1 MFNQNHIQ
9 MKNLCFT
16 AMVAVFILLYT
27 YGIQAQTTQN
37 QSAAVSFGIRDN
49 IDSKILNEQRRIL
62 VYVPAS
68 AVSEVFTKQL
78 YPVIYLLDG
87 EAAHFAAVVSM
98 INQQSSLFALPEM
111 MVVGIPNT
119 DRTRDLTPTPMRDFW
134 QFLDF
139 DADSIFLQ
147 NSGGGDK
154 FIAFIEKELIPHIES
169 TYPAAPYRML
179 IGHSMGGLTV
189 MNTLIHHTHLFK
201 DYVAIDP
208 AMSWDNQK
216 LLKEIKTAMANNQYP
231 GISLFLGIANTMEE
245 GMDTTQVKKD
255 SSRSSEHIRSIFKLR
270 DYLSSNRENQLNF
283 AWKYY
288 SDDEHNS
295 LILITE
301 YDALRYFFNYYG
313 ISVFYNDYRN
323 IEQLYEN
330 VSRHFGYTV
339 KPPESKVN
347 SLAYTFL
354 AFRLF
359 DDAGYLFG
367 LNVTNYPE
375 SYNAHNAMGDYFYY
389 KGEKANAIESYT
401 RALSIREVAAV
412 RQKLE
417 RIQ

>member
-1 MFNQNHIQ
+1 
-9 MKNLCFT
+9 MKKPCFT
-16 AMVAVFILLYT
+16 AMIAVFILLYSH
-27 YGIQAQTTQN
+27 GIQAPTTQAQSSQN
-37 QSAAVSFGIRDN
+37 QPPAVSFGIRDN

-68 AVSEVFTKQL
+68 AASDVFTKQL
-78 YPVIYLLDG
+78 YPVVYLLDG
-87 EAAHFAAVVSM
+87 DAVHFSAVVSM
-98 INQQSSLFALPEM
+98 INQQSSMYALPEM

-134 QFLDF
+134 QFLNF

-154 FIAFIEKELIPHIES
+154 FISFIENELIPHIES

-179 IGHSMGGLTV
+179 IGHSFGGITV

-216 LLKEIKTAMANNQYP
+216 LLKEAKTALANNQYP
-231 GISLFLGIANTMEE
+231 GISLFLGIANTMEP
-245 GMDTTQVKKD
+245 GMDTTQLKKD
-255 SSRSSEHIRSIFKLR
+255 FSGSSEHMRSIFELR
-270 DYLSSNRENQLNF
+270 DILSSNRENQLNF

-288 SDDEHNS
+288 NDEEHNS
-295 LILITE
+295 LRLITE

-313 ISVFYNDYRN
+313 ISLFYNEYRN

-339 KPPESKVN
+339 KPPENLVN
-347 SLAYTFL
+347 NLAYTCL

-367 LNVTNYPE
+367 LNVNNYPE
-375 SYNAHNAMGDYFYY
+375 SYNVHNAMGDYFYY
-389 KGEKANAIESYT
+389 SGENANAIESYS
-401 RALSIREVAAV
+401 RALSIKEVAAV
-412 RQKLE
+412 RQKLD